1 MTEPIDSQEMLAEYG
16 AIKSADNAVLEH
28 FIAFAKRQ
36 QKIYKSDLE
45 RINHFGFEKAM
56 KMILYSDTKED
67 LIEANLPV
75 TERTVVAHIETYI
88 KNNKE
93 NIEMAKEERR

>member
-16 AIKSADNAVLEH
+16 AIKSVDNVLLKH
-28 FIAFAKRQ
+28 FIAEAKRQ
-36 QKIYKSDLE
+36 QEIYKSDLE
-45 RINHFGFEKAM
+45 RINDVGFERAM
-56 KMILYSDTKED
+56 KMTLLSDTKED

-75 TERTVVAHIETYI
+75 TEQTVVAHIENYI

-93 NIEMAKEERR
+93 NIEMANEERR

>member
-1 MTEPIDSQEMLAEYG
+1 MTAPKNTQEMLAEYG
-16 AIKSADNAVLEH
+16 AIKSVDNVLLKH
-28 FIAFAKRQ
+28 FIAEAKRQ
-36 QKIYKSDLE
+36 QEIYKSDLE
-45 RINHFGFEKAM
+45 RINDVGFERAM
-56 KMILYSDTKED
+56 KMTLLSDTKED

-75 TERTVVAHIETYI
+75 TEQTVVAHIETYI

>member
-16 AIKSADNAVLEH
+16 AIKSVDNVLLKH
-28 FIAFAKRQ
+28 FIAEAKRQ
-36 QKIYKSDLE
+36 QEIYKSDLE
-45 RINHFGFEKAM
+45 RINDVGFERAM
-56 KMILYSDTKED
+56 KMTLLSDTKED

-75 TERTVVAHIETYI
+75 TEQTVETYI

>member
-16 AIKSADNAVLEH
+16 AIKSVDNVLLEH

-36 QKIYKSDLE
+36 QEIYKSDLE
-45 RINHFGFEKAM
+45 RINDVGFERAM
-56 KMILYSDTKED
+56 KMTLLSDTKED
-67 LIEANLPV
+67 LIKANLPV

-93 NIEMAKEERR
+93 NIEEATEERR

>member
-16 AIKSADNAVLEH
+16 AIKSVDNVLLKH
-28 FIAFAKRQ
+28 FIAEAKRQ
-36 QKIYKSDLE
+36 QEIYKSDLE
-45 RINHFGFEKAM
+45 RINDVGFERAM
-56 KMILYSDTKED
+56 KMTLLSDTKED

-75 TERTVVAHIETYI
+75 TEQTVVAHIETYI

>member
-16 AIKSADNAVLEH
+16 AIKSVDNVLLKH
-28 FIAFAKRQ
+28 FIAEAKRQ
-36 QKIYKSDLE
+36 QEIYKSDLE
-45 RINHFGFEKAM
+45 RINDVGFERAM
-56 KMILYSDTKED
+56 KMTLLSDTKED

-75 TERTVVAHIETYI
+75 TEQTVVAHIETYI

-93 NIEMAKEERR
+93 NIEDAKETRR

>member
-28 FIAFAKRQ
+28 FIADAKRRQ
-36 QKIYKSDLE
+36 EIYKSDLE
-45 RINHFGFEKAM
+45 RINDVGFERAM
-56 KMILYSDTKED
+56 KMTLLSDTKED
-67 LIEANLPV
+67 LIKANLPV
-75 TERTVVAHIETYI
+75 TEQTVVAHIETYI

-93 NIEMAKEERR
+93 NIEEAEEERR